1 MIGHTAGYRRL
12 DGIIW
17 AIVAAAAGL
26 ELLAVAFG
34 GFPLALR
41 SYAAPGATCA
51 C

>member
-17 AIVAAAAGL
+17 AIVAAAAVL

-34 GFPLALR
+34 GFLWRYVPTPPR
-41 SYAAPGATCA
+41 APPA
-51 C
+51 